1 MNQAIGAW
9 SSHGGFVFCS
19 GERTDAVWFDGLPAR
34 KRGRRPGRKPG
45 DRDGCAASGM
55 ALEIGNNR
63 QRHAALATMLH
74 MVLKMLMF
82 AAANTRF
89 RAQRASSSEG
99 RTWAARRR
107 SRPVPARIGGSPPA
121 YAPRAARSRVRGGS
135 HAARCSAKFILCYNV
150 RLLLTH

>member
-9 SSHGGFVFCS
+9 SSHGGFVFWQWRKDGCS
-19 GERTDAVWFDGLPAR
+19 LVRRPPRR

-45 DRDGCAASGM
+45 DREGCAASGM
-55 ALEIGNNR
+55 ALAIGNNR
-63 QRHAALATMLH
+63 QRHAALATVLH

-99 RTWAARRR
+99 RPARPPAQVGPCPHGPEARLRLTRRARR
-107 SRPVPARIGGSPPA
+107 VPGFGAE
-121 YAPRAARSRVRGGS
+121 APLHVVTQNLFCVTTCVS
-135 HAARCSAKFILCYNV
+135 C
-150 RLLLTH
+150 